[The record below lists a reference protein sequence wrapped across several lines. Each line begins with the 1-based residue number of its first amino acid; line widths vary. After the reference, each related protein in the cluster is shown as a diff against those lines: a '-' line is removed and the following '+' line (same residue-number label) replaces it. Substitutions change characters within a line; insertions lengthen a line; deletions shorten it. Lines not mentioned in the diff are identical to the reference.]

1 VMGLGKRAIVIM
13 VVLGI
18 GVSGCASL
26 DKQECVHADWR
37 TLGYQD
43 GARGK
48 VADVIGN
55 YRKDCAQHGVSPDL
69 DAYTAGREQGLRE
82 YCRET
87 NGFRVGYS
95 GKVYQGVCP
104 DDLEYTF
111 RVGYRDG
118 RVIYELGAE
127 VRNGERDIQ
136 TRNKSLDEL
145 NEELSRTEAELISDG
160 VSSSRRAELL
170 GQTRKLAKEI
180 GSLEQEV
187 SSLEADL
194 AVKRTKLETL
204 RSSSPYL

>member
-1 VMGLGKRAIVIM
+1 VTGLGKRAIGIM
-13 VVLGI
+13 VVLSI

-55 YRKDCAQHGVSPDL
+55 YRKDCAEHGVSPDL

-82 YCRET
+82 YCREA
-87 NGFRVGYS
+87 NGFRVGHS

-104 DDLEYTF
+104 DDLEYAF

-118 RVIYELGAE
+118 RVIYELGAG
-127 VRNGERDIQ
+127 VRNGERDVQ
-136 TRNKSLDEL
+136 RRKKSLDEL
-145 NEELSRTEAELISDG
+145 NEELSRAEAELISDG
-160 VSSSRRAELL
+160 ASSSRRAELL
-170 GQTRKLAKEI
+170 GQTRVLAKEI
-180 GSLEQEV
+180 GSLEQQV
-187 SSLEADL
+187 GSLEADL
-194 AVKRTKLETL
+194 AVKRAKLEAL
-204 RSSSPYL
+204 RNSSPYL